1 MAAAKGD
8 MTINNSSFSTQF
20 RFAAPYIQAHRD
32 RTFVVG
38 LPGDAVESDNFQ
50 NLVHDLALLSCLG
63 IKLVIVHGSRPQI
76 EQALTAADQ
85 KSEIVNQVRVTPA
98 DQLKTI
104 CSAIHQVS
112 ESIVKAFSRGM
123 PQTPGFGLQTSLIS
137 GNFVAARPVGVKD
150 GVDYQYT
157 GQVRMVNAG
166 RIDGALDTG
175 SIVLIPTL
183 GYSITGEIFN
193 LSVAEVTAAVTKA
206 LGADKLIC
214 LSTASKLAELHAENE
229 SVFNILQLE
238 HAIADLPEPDTLVG
252 AAVTAISNGLPRA
265 HIVDFETE
273 GALLE
278 ELFTPQGAGL
288 MIVERDVEKVRT
300 AKLEDIGGI
309 LEIIKPLETGGQ
321 LVQRD
326 RDSLEQQIDCFRV
339 IDIDGMIVASAALF
353 SFPNDK
359 TGELACLAIHPDFQ
373 GGGRGTK
380 LVHHIEH
387 WAQSQGLEQLV
398 ILTTE
403 GAHWFIGH
411 GFKEA
416 DVSDL
421 PKPRQKLYDADRAS
435 KIFVKSLIS

>member
-1 MAAAKGD
+1 MAAG
-8 MTINNSSFSTQF
+8 INMKKIDSSFSAQF

-32 RTFVVG
+32 KIFVVG
-38 LPGDAVESDNFQ
+38 IPGDAIEADNFQ

-63 IKLVIVHGSRPQI
+63 IKLVIVHGARPQI
-76 EQALTAADQ
+76 EEALKLAGQ
-85 KSEIVNQVRVTPA
+85 KSGIVNQVRVTPA
-98 DQLKTI
+98 NQLVTI
-104 CSAIHQVS
+104 CTVIHQVS
-112 ESIVKAFSRGM
+112 ESIIKAFSRGM
-123 PQTPGFGLQTSLIS
+123 PHTPGFGLQTSVLS
-137 GNFVAARPVGVKD
+137 GNFVAARPLGVKE

-166 RIDGALDTG
+166 RIDAALDMG

-193 LSVAEVTAAVTKA
+193 LSIAEVTSCVTKA
-206 LGADKLIC
+206 VGADKLVC
-214 LSTASKLAELHAENE
+214 LSTSAKLAELHAENE

-238 HAIADLPEPDTLVG
+238 HAVADQPEPDALVR
-252 AAVTAISNGLPRA
+252 AAVIAISNGLPRA

-278 ELFTPQGAGL
+278 ELFTPKGAGL
-288 MIVERDVEKVRT
+288 MIAARDVEKVRT
-300 AKLEDIGGI
+300 ARLEDIGGI
-309 LEIIKPLETGGQ
+309 LEIIKPLEFGGQ

-326 RDSLEQQIDCFRV
+326 RDSLEQQIDSFRV

-353 SFPNDK
+353 PYPDSK
-359 TGELACLAIHPDFQ
+359 SGELACLAIHPDFQ

-387 WAQSQGLEQLV
+387 WAQSKGLEQLV

-416 DVSDL
+416 EVSDL
-421 PKPRQKLYDADRAS
+421 PEKRQTDYDKNRAS
-435 KIFVKSLIS
+435 KIFIKSLLA